1 MKEEWMSL
9 GLIVLMV
16 ILVFLG
22 LCFVILYNRFI
33 RRKNLMREAWSGID
47 VQLKRRHDLIPNLVE
62 TVEGYVQY
70 ERGLLEDLTNLRSR
84 SLGITAVTDIKEK
97 GEVENALTLSLKSLF
112 AVAEGYPDLKAN
124 RSFLD
129 LQSNLAN
136 AEDQLQF
143 ARRYFNGTVRDYNI
157 LVESFP
163 SLLVARAFGF
173 RAAEFFEL
181 EEPSEGEVPTV
192 QM

>member
-1 MKEEWMSL
+1 MSL
-9 GLIVLMV
+9 GLILLMV

-22 LCFVILYNRFI
+22 LWFALLYNRFI
-33 RRKNLMREAWSGID
+33 RGKNLMREAWSGID

-70 ERGLLEDLTNLRSR
+70 ERGLLEDITKLRSR
-84 SLGITAVTDIKEK
+84 SLGITDIKEK
-97 GEVENALTLSLKSLF
+97 GEVENALTRSLKSLF

-136 AEDQLQF
+136 VEDQLQL

-163 SLLVARAFGF
+163 SLLVARIFDF
-173 RAAEFFEL
+173 KTAEFFEL
-181 EEPSEGEVPTV
+181 DEVSEREVPAV

>member
-1 MKEEWMSL
+1 VWMSL
-9 GLIVLMV
+9 GLIVLIVM
-16 ILVFLG
+16 LVFLSSW
-22 LCFVILYNRFI
+22 FVIVYNRFI
-33 RRKNLMREAWSGID
+33 RGKNLMREAWSGIE

-70 ERGLLEDLTNLRSR
+70 ERGLLEDLTQLRSR
-84 SLGITAVTDIKEK
+84 SLGITGVTDIKTK
-97 GEVENALTLSLKSLF
+97 GEVENALTRSLKSLF

-163 SLLVARAFGF
+163 SLLVARAFDF
-173 RAAEFFEL
+173 RTAEFFEL

>member
-1 MKEEWMSL
+1 MQRKEVWMSL
-9 GLIVLMV
+9 GLILLIV

-22 LCFVILYNRFI
+22 LWFVLLYNRFI
-33 RRKNLMREAWSGID
+33 RGKNLMREAWSGID

-70 ERGLLEDLTNLRSR
+70 ERGLLEDITKLRSR
-84 SLGITAVTDIKEK
+84 CLDATEIKEK
-97 GEVENALTLSLKSLF
+97 GEVENALTRSLKSLF

-124 RSFLD
+124 QSFLD
-129 LQSNLAN
+129 LQNNLAGV
-136 AEDQLQF
+136 EDQLQL

-163 SLLVARAFGF
+163 SLLVARIFDF
-173 RAAEFFEL
+173 KTAEFFEL
-181 EEPSEGEVPTV
+181 DEVSEREVPTV
-192 QM
+192 QS